1 MIIVVVRDDVK
12 HNILLANKLRNK
24 MYSIKKVNRSSFQ
37 VWDVAC
43 EESFVELKKRFTTA
57 PGLVLP
63 NPSEPFVVYYKCA

>member
-37 VWDVAC
+37 VWDVVC
-43 EESFVELKKRFTTA
+43 EESFVELKKILTIA
-57 PGLVLP
+57 LVLVFP
-63 NPSEPFVVYYKCA
+63 NLSESLGVL